1 MSTAKVIEV
10 IGEGA
15 TIEAAIN
22 SMVEDVEKTV
32 KNVKQ
37 VDIKH
42 IQALIEDTKLVKY
55 RVNANITFVV
65 KH

>member
-1 MSTAKVIEV
+1 MSTAKVLEV
-10 IGEGA
+10 IGEGD

-22 SMVEDVEKTV
+22 AIVEDVEKTV

-42 IQALIEDTKLVKY
+42 IQALIEDAKLVKY
-55 RVNANITFVV
+55 RVNANVTFVV